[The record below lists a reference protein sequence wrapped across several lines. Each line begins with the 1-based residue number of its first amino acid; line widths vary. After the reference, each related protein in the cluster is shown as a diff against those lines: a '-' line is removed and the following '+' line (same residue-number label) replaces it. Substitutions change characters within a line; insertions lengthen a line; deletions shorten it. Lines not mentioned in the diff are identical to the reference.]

1 MGMAKQKVYDAIV
14 VGAGA
19 SGGWAAKELTEG
31 GMQVCLLDAGETPRQ
46 KEWLIFKQ
54 DILRK
59 LKYRGKV
66 DQRSLSLQRQ
76 PIQSK
81 TFAWEWNYEN
91 FVDDIDNPYTTPDN
105 QPFIWLRSRQVGG
118 RMVAKAHGRQ
128 LYRLSDYNFKA
139 ANRDGYGENWPIG
152 HQDLAPYYAHVE
164 RWVGVR
170 GTVEEIPHLPDSV
183 VLPHRVLSDGEELF
197 KVAVESRWSDRQ
209 VIPGR
214 FAPPP
219 STVPIAQKTGRLKL
233 RSNSIASHIIVDYDT
248 GKAKGVAVI
257 DRYTHKSYEIYAKVV
272 ILCASSI
279 ESTRLLLNSATRQ
292 HPNGLGNSSGV
303 LGHYLMDHINSIK
316 VTGIIPNPNSFA
328 RNQPTGGFYIPQ
340 FQNIRDQH
348 PNFIRGYGIQGSAAR
363 EVPEDSDRVPFT
375 MTAFG
380 EMLPRFENYVTLDP
394 NHKDAWGIP
403 VAHISCAFSDNEVAM
418 AQDQQQTLKEMA
430 EASGFIV
437 ESESRTLAPP
447 GTALHEVGTA
457 RMGNDPKTSVLN
469 RFNQSWDVP
478 NLFITDGSCF
488 PSQGCQNPTLTI
500 MALTVRACDYILDQS
515 RKGNL

>member
-1 MGMAKQKVYDAIV
+1 MGMAKQKFYDAIV

-46 KEWLIFKQ
+46 KEWFIFKQ

-76 PIQSK
+76 PIQSQ

-91 FVDDIDNPYTTPDN
+91 FVDDIDNPYTTPDDK
-105 QPFIWLRSRQVGG
+105 PFIWLRSRQIGG
-118 RMVAKAHGRQ
+118 RMVVKAHGRQ
-128 LYRLSDYNFKA
+128 LYRLSDYDFKA
-139 ANRDGYGENWPIG
+139 GDRDGYGENWPISYEE
-152 HQDLAPYYAHVE
+152 LAPYYTHVE
-164 RWVGVR
+164 RWVGMR
-170 GTVEEIPHLPDSV
+170 GTVEGIPHLPDSV
-183 VLPHRVLSDGEELF
+183 VLPHRVLTDGEELL
-197 KVAVESRWSDRQ
+197 KVAVENQWSDRR

-219 STVPIAQKTGRLKL
+219 STVPTAQKTGRLKL
-233 RSNSIASHIIVDYDT
+233 RSNTIASHIIVDADT

-257 DRYTHKSYEIYAKVV
+257 DRYTGKSYQIFAKVV
-272 ILCASSI
+272 VLCASSI
-279 ESTRLLLNSATRQ
+279 ESTRLLLNSATPQ

-303 LGHYLMDHINSIK
+303 LGHYLMDHINSVK
-316 VTGIIPNPNSFA
+316 VTGIIPDPDCFA

-340 FQNIRDQH
+340 FRNLQERH
-348 PNFIRGYGIQGSAAR
+348 PHFIRGYGIQGSAAR
-363 EVPEDSDRVPFT
+363 EVPEGCDRVPFS

-394 NHKDAWGIP
+394 HQKDAWGIP
-403 VAHISCAFSDNEVAM
+403 VAHISCAFSDNETAM
-418 AQDQQQTLKEMA
+418 AQDQLETLKEMA
-430 EASGFIV
+430 EAAGFIV
-437 ESESRTLAPP
+437 ESENSTLAAP
-447 GTALHEVGTA
+447 GNAFHEVGTA
-457 RMGNDPKTSVLN
+457 RMGDDPKTSVLN
-469 RFNQSWDVP
+469 RFNQSWDVS